1 MLAEYGVCF
10 VPTAHV
16 TSILSFWKWF
26 STHIAQKYVL
36 QDVLFEKYQYQ
47 MAVTLKWCI
56 FDTML

>member
-36 QDVLFEKYQYQ
+36 QGIPFEKYQY
-47 MAVTLKWCI
+47 
-56 FDTML
+56 